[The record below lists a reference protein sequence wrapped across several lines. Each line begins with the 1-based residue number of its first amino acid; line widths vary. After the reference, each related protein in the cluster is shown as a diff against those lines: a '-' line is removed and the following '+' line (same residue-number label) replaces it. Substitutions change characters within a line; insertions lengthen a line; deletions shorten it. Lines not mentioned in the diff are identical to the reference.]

1 MGSFQIRDRT
11 HVPCTGRWILNC
23 WTTREV
29 PSSSFSSYNKLP
41 QLFKLKKFTPY
52 PPRQE
57 QEHPVVKVS
66 VVLLWLKMGQE
77 LTLSATPE
85 TGMTV
90 PGEADVIIA

>member
-1 MGSFQIRDRT
+1 MFI
-11 HVPCTGRWILNC
+11 
-23 WTTREV
+23 
-29 PSSSFSSYNKLP
+29 F
-41 QLFKLKKFTPY
+41 KKFTPH

-90 PGEADVIIA
+90 PGEADVMIAYLSRKFPDTFLPSLMTAFDIIFCTLFFCVSLNSLL

>member
-1 MGSFQIRDRT
+1 MFI
-11 HVPCTGRWILNC
+11 
-23 WTTREV
+23 
-29 PSSSFSSYNKLP
+29 F
-41 QLFKLKKFTPY
+41 KKFTPH

-90 PGEADVIIA
+90 PGEADVMIAYLSRKFPDTFLPSLIYLPLSPPIQRTRFILFLPWRTL